1 MCALSDNDLKDKIG
15 LCRAWRPRSM
25 CRLVN
30 SLGVKGVG
38 EAGTIGSTACVYN
51 GVFDALKLVGV
62 KTLDMP
68 LKPET
73 APRK

>member
-1 MCALSDNDLKDKIG
+1 
-15 LCRAWRPRSM
+15 M

-51 GVFDALKLVGV
+51 AVLDALKLVGV